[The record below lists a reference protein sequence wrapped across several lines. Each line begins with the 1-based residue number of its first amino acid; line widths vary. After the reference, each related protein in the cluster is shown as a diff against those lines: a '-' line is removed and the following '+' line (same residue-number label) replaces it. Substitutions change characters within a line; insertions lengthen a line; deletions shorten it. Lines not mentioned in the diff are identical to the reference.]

1 MASTIGVGSE
11 LVRVRVGSGSK
22 AHLFRP
28 RPGANAKVFTLR
40 DGGTAYDYV
49 LCGASGALRE
59 VDDSVDGC
67 RTCAS
72 VLERDTEAA
81 ASD

>member
-1 MASTIGVGSE
+1 MASSITVGSD
-11 LVRVRVGSGSK
+11 LCRVRVGSGRK

-49 LCGASGALRE
+49 LCGASGALVLAE
-59 VDDSVDGC
+59 DGQDDC
-67 RTCAS
+67 LTCAS
-72 VLERDTEAA
+72 VLERDQGTA
-81 ASD
+81 